1 MAPRGRDIYQLTQM
15 VGKYLN
21 TPGLKTSVVASVQDA
36 MARSQQALV
45 RSRDDAVRIERQ
57 RRRLERKRMW
67 ASRWAV
73 TWAIICLFFIV
84 YVAMAFAGMIDDG
97 PDPTMIAGGVAVVAA
112 TGALSIRSTR
122 RMVLLKRASE
132 RFDEE
137 HKQAVAAAPRP
148 AMPPKSSAAHEPMQ
162 RLSEAEDA
170 LAQLVRQLAG
180 TEGVPASV
188 PLESVAEA
196 ERTGAEAALALRAV
210 AAQLAA
216 VELARDHAPA
226 MERGALIEG
235 VRRLREQLDEG
246 LNGYRGLVA
255 AAGRVVAASST
266 AAPTRDLSDATD
278 HLAGLAVA
286 LRELSEPR

>member
-21 TPGLKTSVVASVQDA
+21 SPGLKTSVVASVQDA
-36 MARSQQALV
+36 MARSQQALA
-45 RSRDDAVRIERQ
+45 RGRDEAVRIERQ

-73 TWAIICLFFIV
+73 TWAIVCLFIV
-84 YVAMAFAGMIDDG
+84 VFVAMAFTGMVAQG
-97 PDPTMIAGGVAVVAA
+97 PDPMMIAGGVATVAA

-122 RMVLLKRASE
+122 RMVLLKRARE

-137 HKQAVAAAPRP
+137 HKLAVVAAPRP
-148 AMPPKSSAAHEPMQ
+148 MMPPKSSAAHEPMR

-196 ERTGAEAALALRAV
+196 ERTGAEAAQALRAV

-226 MERGALIEG
+226 MERGALIDG

-266 AAPTRDLSDATD
+266 AAPTQDLADATD
-278 HLAGLAVA
+278 HLAGLAIA
-286 LRELSEPR
+286 LRELSAPR

>member
-21 TPGLKTSVVASVQDA
+21 NNQMRTSVVAQVQEA
-36 MARSQQALV
+36 LARRQ
-45 RSRDDAVRIERQ
+45 DETVRIERQ

-67 ASRWAV
+67 ASRWALA
-73 TWAIICLFFIV
+73 WAIVCLFLVV
-84 YVAMAFAGMIDDG
+84 YVALAFTGMVGEG
-97 PDPTMIAGGVAVVAA
+97 PDASMIAGGVAAVAA

-122 RMVLLKRASE
+122 RMVLLKRARDE
-132 RFDEE
+132 FDQK
-137 HKQAVAAAPRP
+137 HRP
-148 AMPPKSSAAHEPMQ
+148 SVVTPARPQMPPRESAAYEPMQ

-180 TEGVPASV
+180 TEGTPASV
-188 PLESVAEA
+188 PLESVAHA
-196 ERTGAEAALALRAV
+196 EQTGAEAAHALRAV

-216 VELARDHAPA
+216 VELARDHAPP
-226 MERGALIEG
+226 MERGPLIDG

-246 LNGYRGLVA
+246 LNGYRSLVA
-255 AAGRVVAASST
+255 AAGRVVAASSS
-266 AAPTRDLSDATD
+266 AGPKQELADATD